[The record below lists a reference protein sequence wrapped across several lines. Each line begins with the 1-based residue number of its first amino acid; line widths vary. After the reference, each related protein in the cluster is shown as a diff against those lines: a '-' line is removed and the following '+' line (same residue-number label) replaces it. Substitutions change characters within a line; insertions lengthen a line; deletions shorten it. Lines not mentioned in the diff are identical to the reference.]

1 MIFKFSK
8 SYCIPLKKLALFVPL
23 VLILISCSTQELN
36 ELAQITNVQDAKV
49 YAKKKGNYYKKNP
62 QKLNNDLKKIHQLFT
77 VLESNVRKKWG
88 EEENDFPTKKIYVKY
103 TNQYQDKVI
112 VNFDKNYLRVE
123 TIAQKG
129 YLHRIQSLMVQALLA
144 PDDPNDVDMFS
155 DKPYVLSNKEPF
167 LYQQVKD
174 KDNQPI
180 RWQWR
185 AERYAKTFVATD
197 IKTKKANNKKVF
209 YIEVPLTPKSQVI
222 RSYKYASLIQQAS
235 RKYNIKESLIYA
247 IIETESSFNPYAIS
261 HANAYGLMQ
270 VIPSTAGK
278 DVFNLIKERD
288 DQPTKQYLFNPAN
301 NIDTGTAYLHIL
313 NTRYLKGVS
322 KAQSRHYSIIS
333 AYNGGAGNVFKT
345 FHSNRLTAVK
355 VINKKTSQQTYDQL
369 TQKNPI
375 AEARHYLYK
384 VIKYEK
390 EFLQN
395 TSK

>member
-1 MIFKFSK
+1 MTRTTSTRYAIFCKK
-8 SYCIPLKKLALFVPL
+8 IALLIPLILMLA
-23 VLILISCSTQELN
+23 SCSTQDWKDLSK
-36 ELAQITNVQDAKV
+36 LTNSDDAKD
-49 YAKKKGNYYKKNP
+49 YAKKKGDYYKNNP
-62 QKLNNDLKKIHQLFT
+62 QKITTDLKKIQQLFSK
-77 VLESNVRKKWG
+77 LEGNVREKWG
-88 EEENDFPTKKIYVKY
+88 DQENDFPTKQVYVKY

-129 YLHRIQSLMVQALLA
+129 YLQRLQNLMVQALLA
-144 PDDPNDVDMFS
+144 PDDPNEVDMFS
-155 DKPYVLSNKEPF
+155 DKPYKITNKEPF
-167 LYQQVKD
+167 LYNQVKD

-185 AERYAKTFVATD
+185 ANRYAKTFVAAD
-197 IKTKKANNKKVF
+197 IKSKNANQKKVF
-209 YIEVPLTPKSQVI
+209 YVEIPLVEKSQEI

-235 RKYNIKESLIYA
+235 KKYNIKESLIYA
-247 IIETESSFNPYAIS
+247 IIETESSFNPYAVS

-278 DVFNLIKERD
+278 DVFNLVKKRD

-313 NTRYLKGVS
+313 NTRYLKGVE
-322 KAQSRHYSIIS
+322 KERSRHYSIIS

-345 FHSNRLTAVK
+345 FHSNRTTAVK
-355 VINKKTSQQTYDQL
+355 VINQKTNQQTYDQL

-384 VIKYEK
+384 VIKFEDK
-390 EFLQN
+390 FLQ
-395 TSK
+395 THL